1 MESLASAVVVAR
13 PGLNGPGGN
22 PLEDVGTARARA
34 LDVAPA
40 DKARLRASIG
50 QHYEFVWRILRRFGL
65 STDEADDVTQEVFTV
80 FAARI
85 ADVNAGAE
93 KTFLFQTARNLA
105 ANARRARARWPVQAA
120 EGVLETHPDPNPT
133 PESMADEGQRRKLLD
148 ELLERLPDDLRAVI
162 VLCELESTTFAEA
175 AVILDIPSGTVAS
188 RLRRARAQLAS
199 WIAAARRRPFRKETP

>member
-13 PGLNGPGGN
+13 PGLNGPEGH
-22 PLEDVGTARARA
+22 PLA
-34 LDVAPA
+34 DVAAAARTSDLASA
-40 DKARLRASIG
+40 DKARLRASIT

-80 FAARI
+80 LAARI
-85 ADVNAGAE
+85 ADVNTGAE
-93 KTFLFQTARNLA
+93 KTFLFQTGRNLA

-120 EGVLETHPDPNPT
+120 DGELETHPDPNPT

-162 VLCELESTTFAEA
+162 VLCELENTTLAEA

-188 RLRRARAQLAS
+188 RLRRARSQLAS
-199 WIAAARRRPFRKETP
+199 WIAAARRPPFRKETP